1 MKAAWL
7 LFSAVIGL
15 AIASQPHIN
24 AELGRRLQSPLGAA
38 CFSLAL
44 SLALLL
50 AAAALWQRDV
60 PAFSGT
66 TGAPFW
72 IWLGGLS
79 GALYVG
85 GALFIA
91 PKIGTVSLFTWLIAG
106 QVAGALAIDY
116 FGLFGAARMGVTPTR
131 LLGVA
136 MVLGGALLAQRA

>member
-1 MKAAWL
+1 MKAGLL
-7 LFSAVIGL
+7 LFSAMMGF

-24 AELGRRLQSPLGAA
+24 AELGRRFGSPLGAA

-50 AAAALWQRDV
+50 AAAALWQREV
-60 PAFSGT
+60 PNLSGVS
-66 TGAPFW
+66 GAPFW
-72 IWLGGLS
+72 IWLGGVS

-85 GALFIA
+85 GALFVA

-106 QVAGALAIDY
+106 QVAGALAVDY
-116 FGLFGAARMGVTPTR
+116 FGLFGAARMEATPSR

-136 MVLGGALLAQRA
+136 LVLGGALLAQRT